1 MSSAILDEW
10 MFLGYNPAES
20 PVIPQDLV
28 ERSVERHDVSMTGG
42 DAATAGFVE
51 SATGAGRE
59 RVIRTPDQRLRIFVS
74 STLRELADERVAVR
88 EAIESLRLA
97 PVMFEL
103 GARPHPPRALYRSY
117 LAQSDVFVGI
127 YGDSYGWVA
136 PDEQVSGLEDEYNLA
151 PRDMPKLIYIR
162 ASTGR
167 DPRLEELIDRI
178 RADDTAAY
186 LPFASVDELRDHVRN
201 DLATLLAE
209 RFDASRPPADLEVS
223 EVVPVA
229 APKVPIPYTTTIG
242 REGDVAAIR
251 DLLTGSAHVV
261 SLIGPGGVGKSRL
274 AIEVA
279 RASEDLFP
287 DGVYFV
293 LLEGVLEPGL
303 VVPTI
308 AYSLGVRDNGEAP
321 LEERIARAL
330 SGRRVLV
337 VLDNFEQVIEAA
349 PLLVRLSHASPM
361 ATFLVTSRIVL
372 RIRGEQVFD
381 VSGLPVPDS
390 WTRATLERVR
400 ATPACRLFADRAGAV
415 SPGFALSDTNAQDVA
430 DICLRLEGLPLGIE
444 LAAAKVRVLGTR
456 GIAERLEQSLPLLT
470 AAVRDLPDRHRTM
483 RATIEWSVSLLPP
496 SQRALLED
504 LGVFATRF
512 TFDAVEAIGRGRSWG
527 QNAMEDLA
535 ALVDSSLV
543 KPVDVAGRPVF
554 SLLALVREY
563 AVGRLKERGDAAA
576 VRAAHADHYR
586 DLVARIAP
594 RLGGPGQADAVAELG
609 LDLPNLR
616 AAVRHLIHTG
626 RLDDAGDFAWSLL
639 IYWWV
644 AGFFAEVRVWM
655 LELLGKDQPITSH
668 TRAVAWFF
676 ALWGEMWQRP
686 SEEAVAGLGEC
697 IRLFEESGDE
707 DAAAMALA
715 ARATARLQLELP
727 DLDTADR
734 ELTSA
739 VERLHELGNT
749 WAEAIT
755 EVARGRLAW
764 LRGQTA
770 DALAHFDRAT
780 AAAATG
786 GDLFTTSVAG
796 NHLARLQLVRGE
808 IDTAEAQCVRT
819 LLVSLRLHF
828 EEGIAYGL
836 EGLCAVAAARGD
848 GERAGALSAVAAV
861 IRHRIGV
868 FDAEAFTVHTPQLD
882 AMRAAD
888 PAAVAAG
895 EQRGNDLTLA
905 EAIAL
910 ALPADA
916 RDEAAALLAHW

>member
-1 MSSAILDEW
+1 
-10 MFLGYNPAES
+10 MFP
-20 PVIPQDLV
+20 
-28 ERSVERHDVSMTGG
+28 MTGG
-42 DAATAGFVE
+42 DGAAAGVLGN
-51 SATGAGRE
+51 AVGDGARA
-59 RVIRTPDQRLRIFVS
+59 VIRTPDQRLRVFVS
-74 STLRELADERVAVR
+74 STLRELADERRAVKR
-88 EAIESLRLA
+88 AIEGLRLA

-136 PDEQVSGLEDEYNLA
+136 PGEEVSGLEDEYLLA
-151 PRDMPKLIYIR
+151 PREMPKLIYIR
-162 ASTGR
+162 SATAR
-167 DPRLEELIDRI
+167 DPRLAALIDRI
-178 RADDTAAY
+178 RSDDTAAY
-186 LPFASVDELRDHVRN
+186 LPFDSLDELETHVQD

-209 RFDASRPPADLEVS
+209 RFDASRALPDREVADT
-223 EVVPVA
+223 VPVA

-242 REGDVAAIR
+242 RDEDVAALT

-279 RASEDLFP
+279 RASEELFP

-330 SGRRVLV
+330 AGRRVLV
-337 VLDNFEQVIEAA
+337 VLDNFEQVIDAA
-349 PLLVRLSHASPM
+349 PVLVRLSHASPM

-372 RIRGEQVFD
+372 RIRGEQVYD
-381 VSGLPVPDS
+381 VSGLPVPDAWS
-390 WTRATLERVR
+390 RASVERVSEI
-400 ATPACRLFADRAGAV
+400 AACRLFVDRAAAV
-415 SPGFALSDTNAQDVA
+415 SPGFALTESNAQDIS
-430 DICLRLEGLPLGIE
+430 DICRRLEGLPLGIE

-483 RATIEWSVSLLPP
+483 RATIDWSVSLLPEA
-496 SQRALLED
+496 QRQMLED

-512 TFDAVEAIGRGRSWG
+512 TFDAVEAIGRGRVWG
-527 QNAMEDLA
+527 DTAMEDLA

-543 KPVDVAGRPVF
+543 KPVDVDGRPVF

-563 AVGRLKERGDAAA
+563 ALARLKERGEAGL
-576 VRAAHADHYR
+576 VRAAHADYYR
-586 DLVARIAP
+586 GLVARVAP
-594 RLGGPGQADAVAELG
+594 ALGGPGQADAVAELG

-616 AAVRHLIHTG
+616 AAVRHLIHTD

-655 LELLGKDQPITSH
+655 LELLGKDQTITGH

-697 IRLFEESGDE
+697 IRLFAESGDE
-707 DAAAMALA
+707 DASAMALA
-715 ARATARLQLELP
+715 ARATARLQLPLP
-727 DLDTADR
+727 DLDTAER
-734 ELTSA
+734 ELGDA
-739 VERLHELGNT
+739 VDRLRALGNT

-764 LRGQTA
+764 LRGLTA
-770 DALAHFDRAT
+770 EALEHFDRAT
-780 AAAATG
+780 EVAAAG

-808 IDTAEAQCVRT
+808 IDAAEAQCVRT

-882 AMRAAD
+882 AMRTAD
-888 PAAVAAG
+888 PDAVAAG
-895 EQRGNDLTLA
+895 ERHGAELTLA
-905 EAIAL
+905 EALAL
-910 ALPADA
+910 ALPPDA
-916 RDEAAALLAHW
+916 RPEAEAILERW